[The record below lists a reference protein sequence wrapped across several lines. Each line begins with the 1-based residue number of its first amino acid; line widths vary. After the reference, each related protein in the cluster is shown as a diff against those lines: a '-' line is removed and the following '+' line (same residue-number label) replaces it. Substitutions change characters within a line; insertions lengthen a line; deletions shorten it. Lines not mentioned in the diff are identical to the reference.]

1 MDPSGD
7 LGRRIVER
15 RQKLGLSSE
24 QLAARSGVS
33 PTYLHMIETSP
44 SAKPS
49 MACLLRLASGLE
61 TTIDAIG
68 GGGMTRPPGQGGP
81 LKQTV
86 LKELTAKECADLVAP
101 GGIGRVVFW
110 SSRGPVALPVNYR
123 VLDGDIIFRTSED
136 SILSAHDHDVE
147 VSFEVDQIDDALTE
161 GWSVLMTCFRKH
173 VTSPAELAEIQAVD
187 VTPWAG
193 GHA

>member
-1 MDPSGD
+1 M
-7 LGRRIVER
+7 
-15 RQKLGLSSE
+15 
-24 QLAARSGVS
+24 
-33 PTYLHMIETSP
+33 
-44 SAKPS
+44 
-49 MACLLRLASGLE
+49 
-61 TTIDAIG
+61 
-68 GGGMTRPPGQGGP
+68 
-81 LKQTV
+81 
-86 LKELTAKECADLVAP
+86 
-101 GGIGRVVFW
+101 
-110 SSRGPVALPVNYR
+110 NYR

-193 GHA
+193 GTRDEFVRLVPCITTGRRIRCE

>member
-33 PTYLHMIETSP
+33 PTYLHMIETGAT
-44 SAKPS
+44 SAQPS

-68 GGGMTRPPGQGGP
+68 GGGHNTGRQD
-81 LKQTV
+81 
-86 LKELTAKECADLVAP
+86 KEV
-101 GGIGRVVFW
+101 
-110 SSRGPVALPVNYR
+110 
-123 VLDGDIIFRTSED
+123 
-136 SILSAHDHDVE
+136 H
-147 VSFEVDQIDDALTE
+147 
-161 GWSVLMTCFRKH
+161 
-173 VTSPAELAEIQAVD
+173 
-187 VTPWAG
+187 
-193 GHA
+193 

>member
-1 MDPSGD
+1 MREAWTFGPRKMTPLRVQCKSVQSLPIDVQESHMDPSGD

-110 SSRGPVALPVNYR
+110 SSRSRGA
-123 VLDGDIIFRTSED
+123 S
-136 SILSAHDHDVE
+136 
-147 VSFEVDQIDDALTE
+147 
-161 GWSVLMTCFRKH
+161 C
-173 VTSPAELAEIQAVD
+173 EL
-187 VTPWAG
+187 
-193 GHA
+193 